1 MKLEKD
7 NFEIM
12 EQVAQYYAM
21 LGVLPHTDTYWNQE
35 PLGQQFLEVCRRF
48 HNKMLTQEEAEMF
61 SFRFLKLDPVFAMMF
76 AQKSFIYVREYINWM
91 FYLHLLQEY
100 KKETGE
106 YPNTGIFYH
115 NVRIGEWLYYQ
126 YSYWKH
132 GKMMPYRVQAFQ
144 KIGFDISLYKETI
157 QYQYE
162 KKKKEEE
169 QRNLARLQEQMKYI
183 MEYYSDTNLLPYP
196 KALWQE
202 HPVGKY
208 FMELCLLYKKGKLP
222 DDVRTE
228 WECRFLKE
236 DAFVKVLQSQNGRS
250 LSRYLNCRYYIIKLK
265 EYQNLYHDIP
275 NYLTVFEGMKLG
287 QWLYQECMKWKKGT
301 LEPYMVRALQELDIS
316 YDVVTGKMI
325 TNTNWEKHYRKYA
338 VYLQNPHRFEAAEIE
353 KIKNWMERQ
362 RMLLRKHTLPEE
374 RRLKLSRIDSYF

>member
-12 EQVAQYYAM
+12 EQVSQYYAM

-61 SFRFLKLDPVFAMMF
+61 SFRFLKLDPAFAMMF
-76 AQKSFIYVREYINWM
+76 AKKSFIYVREYINWM

-106 YPNTGIFYH
+106 YPNTGIRYQ
-115 NVRIGEWLYYQ
+115 NVRIGEWLYSQ

-144 KIGFDISLYKETI
+144 KKLGFDISLYKETM

-162 KKKKEEE
+162 KKQKEKDKLL
-169 QRNLARLQEQMKYI
+169 QLKFDYAKAYYLQTHLLPHSKAVWQEQ
-183 MEYYSDTNLLPYP
+183 
-196 KALWQE
+196 
-202 HPVGKY
+202 PVGKY
-208 FMELCLLYKKGKLP
+208 FVELCSLYKKDKLP
-222 DDVRTE
+222 NDIKLQFESQFSEEKV
-228 WECRFLKE
+228 F
-236 DAFVKVLQSQNGRS
+236 FKVLQQDGRS
-250 LSRYLNCRYYIIKLK
+250 LSRYLNCRYYIRKLK

-301 LEPYMVRALQELDIS
+301 LEPYMVKTLQELGIS
-316 YDVVTGKMI
+316 YEVVTCKMI
-325 TNTNWEKHYRKYA
+325 TNTNWEKHYKKYA

-353 KIKNWMERQ
+353 KIKNWKERQ
-362 RMLLRKHTLPEE
+362 RMLLRNHTLPED